1 MTIAIAGMGPVGE
14 TIMDTLLETPEY
26 QNQVVILTRV

>member
-14 TIMDTLLETPEY
+14 TIVDTLLEIPEY
-26 QNQVVILTRV
+26 QKQIVILTRV